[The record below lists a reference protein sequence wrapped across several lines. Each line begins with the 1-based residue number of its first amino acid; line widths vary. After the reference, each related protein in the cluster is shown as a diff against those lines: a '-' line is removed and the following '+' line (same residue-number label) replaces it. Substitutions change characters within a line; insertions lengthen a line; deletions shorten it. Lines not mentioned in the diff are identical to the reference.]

1 MPPPVSTSSADRLL
15 AVLQLFTPER
25 PQWTVETAAAEI
37 GVSVSTA
44 YRYFRSLCR
53 IGLLDPYTGGSY
65 VLGPAI
71 IEFDRQ
77 IRIGDPLI
85 KVAGPVMRRLVAQAG
100 HLGMALLCRVYRN
113 RVMCVHQESEGRS
126 DLAVGFERGR
136 PMPMFRGASSK
147 IIFAHLSSRQARWFV
162 LKYPDQVAASGLG
175 AGWEAIKTSLRRI
188 RAAGI
193 CITRS
198 EVDRDRVGI
207 AAPVFDAS
215 GKVLGSV
222 GLAVAQTDA
231 THQFVANAA
240 ALVAAAG
247 SEIDQG
253 LREAGGQATDVGVR
267 REVRTRA
274 PSF

>member
-1 MPPPVSTSSADRLL
+1 MTRVSTSSADRLL

-25 PQWTVETAAAEI
+25 PEWTVETAANEI
-37 GVSVSTA
+37 GVSISTA

-53 IGLLDPYTGGSY
+53 VGLLDPYAGGAY

-85 KVAGPVMRRLVAQAG
+85 TVATPVMRRLVAQAG
-100 HLGMALLCRVYRN
+100 HVGVALLCRVYRK

-126 DLAVGFERGR
+126 DLAVGYQRGR

-147 IIFAHLSSRQARWFV
+147 IILAHLSSRSARWFA
-162 LKYPDQVAASGLG
+162 LKHQDEIAAAGLG
-175 AGWEAIKTSLRRI
+175 ADWDEIKLNLRRM

-207 AAPVFDAS
+207 AAPVFDPG

-222 GLAVAQTDA
+222 GLAVSHADA
-231 THQFVANAA
+231 SNQFVANAS

-247 SEIDQG
+247 REINRG
-253 LREAGGQATDVGVR
+253 LQQAGGQAIEASGR
-267 REVRTRA
+267 RA
-274 PSF
+274 GG

>member
-1 MPPPVSTSSADRLL
+1 MTPRVSTSSADRLL
-15 AVLQLFTPER
+15 AVLQLFTPDR
-25 PQWTVETAAAEI
+25 PEWTVETAASEI

-53 IGLLDPYTGGSY
+53 IGLLDPYAGGAY

-85 KVAGPVMRRLVAQAG
+85 KVAGPVMRKLVAQAG
-100 HLGMALLCRVYRN
+100 DVGVALLCRVYRN

-126 DLAVGFERGR
+126 DHAVGYERGR

-147 IIFAHLSSRQARWFV
+147 IIFAHLSSRSARWLV
-162 LKYPDQVAASGLG
+162 LKHHEEIAASGLG
-175 AGWEAIKTSLRRI
+175 SDWEAIKVNLRRM

-193 CITRS
+193 CITRA
-198 EVDRDRVGI
+198 EIDHDRVGI
-207 AAPVFDAS
+207 AAPVFDPS

-222 GLAVAQTDA
+222 GLAVPLADA
-231 THQFVANAA
+231 TNQFVANAST
-240 ALVAAAG
+240 LVAAAG
-247 SEIDQG
+247 REIDQG
-253 LREAGGQATDVGVR
+253 LLEVGGRRSDDERRKTGEA
-267 REVRTRA
+267 
-274 PSF
+274 

>member
-25 PQWTVETAAAEI
+25 PEWTVETAANEI

-53 IGLLDPYTGGSY
+53 IGLLDPYAGGSY

-85 KVAGPVMRRLVAQAG
+85 KVAGPVMRKLVAQAG
-100 HLGMALLCRVYRN
+100 HVGVALLCRIYRN

-126 DLAVGFERGR
+126 DHGVGYERGR
-136 PMPMFRGASSK
+136 PMPLFRGASSK
-147 IIFAHLSSRQARWFV
+147 IIFAHLPSRSARWFV
-162 LKYPDQVAASGLG
+162 LKHQDQIAASGLG
-175 AGWEAIKTSLRRI
+175 SDWEAIKANLRRM
-188 RAAGI
+188 RATGI

-207 AAPVFDAS
+207 AAPVFDPG

-222 GLAVAQTDA
+222 SLAVAHADA
-231 THQFVANAA
+231 THQFVANASM
-240 ALVAAAG
+240 LVAAAG
-247 SEIDQG
+247 REIDQG
-253 LREAGGQATDVGVR
+253 LRELGGLATEASGRRAGG
-267 REVRTRA
+267 
-274 PSF
+274 